1 MTPRKRTILSRL
13 SLLIM
18 FLGICPSL
26 FAAEPADVLIR
37 GGRIVDGSGAPWYE
51 ADVLI
56 EDGKITDIGHIDP
69 SAARQVIDAEGLVV
83 APGFIDMMGQS
94 ATPLLEDPA
103 AGMNLLTQGITTINC
118 GEGSSAAPLAED
130 QLATAGWTTM
140 AEYFQLL
147 DMKGMPVNVVQT
159 VGHTQIRRLVLGE
172 LDRRP
177 SEQELE
183 RMKAYVDEAMDAGA
197 IGLSTA
203 LIYPPAV
210 YAQTKEIAALAAVAG
225 QHGGRYYTH
234 MRNEGDML
242 LEAIDEAIAIGDE
255 GNVPVHIFHLKA
267 AGRQNW
273 GKMQLAVARI
283 QAARDE
289 GKQVTADIYPY
300 INNGLGIAAL
310 IHPRHFADGRAALY
324 EKLETDEALREEIKN
339 EMLTTDGWENWFR
352 HVGYDW
358 GKVVVGDPGK
368 GPYAEFAGSTI
379 AEIAEKKG
387 EDPWDTFFN
396 LVGQKAFVMPQ
407 SMTDANLILKMQQE
421 FISFC
426 TDVGPVQDWGGA
438 SHPRGFGAFPRMLSR
453 YVRDLGAISLEQAVA
468 KASAAAANKV
478 MAYDRGRISE
488 GLAADVIVFDYD
500 GLTENATFAKPHEL
514 SSGMKYVIV
523 NGEVV
528 LDDGKFTG
536 KRPGKVLRGPGY
548 QAAKAPYN
556 IVTGKSSDETKAID
570 DAVKAVMK
578 EHAIPGAAV
587 AVTEN
592 GRLVYARGFGYSD
605 VGAREPVEPESMF
618 RLASV
623 SKPITAVAIMQLIEQ
638 GKLSMDDKVFDILT
652 YEPIL
657 QGDTQFDKRL
667 NDITI
672 RHLLQHRGGWDR
684 DASFDAMFRSVDF
697 AHAAEIPP
705 PASQEA
711 IIRVMLGMPLD
722 FAPGER
728 YAYSNFGYCL
738 LGRVIEK
745 LTEMPY
751 DQYVK
756 EYVLK
761 PVGADRMQIGATH
774 LPGRAEGEVR
784 YYHPEY
790 GRSVFAET
798 LNQQV
803 PHAYGAWFLESMD
816 SHGAWI
822 ASAVDLSRFAAAI
835 NDSQS
840 CPLLSETT
848 IESMFAAAPE
858 EKDPSGRHYVSGWS
872 VVPDEKGR
880 INVGHGGSLPG
891 TNTYLTLRDDG
902 KTIVV
907 LLNAR
912 TSPRTNRLINVMDD
926 AVKSAIDQVEKWPD
940 GDLFPS
946 FP

>member
-1 MTPRKRTILSRL
+1 MTFRISPTFALATLVPMVMISTA
-13 SLLIM
+13 
-18 FLGICPSL
+18 FLH
-26 FAAEPADVLIR
+26 AAEPADVLIQ
-37 GGRIVDGSGAPWYE
+37 GGRIVDGTGAPWYE

-56 EDGKITDIGHIDP
+56 DDGKIVEIGHIKP
-69 SAARQVIDAEGLVV
+69 EAAQRVIEAKGLIV

-94 ATPLLEDPA
+94 ATPLLEDPNT
-103 AGMNLLTQGITTINC
+103 GINLLTQGITTINC
-118 GEGSSAAPLAED
+118 GEGASAAPLAED
-130 QLATAGWTTM
+130 QLETRGWTTM

-172 LDRRP
+172 VDRRP
-177 SEQELE
+177 NEEELE

-225 QHGGRYYTH
+225 NYGGRYYTH

-273 GKMQLAVARI
+273 GKMQLAIARI
-283 QAARDE
+283 KAARDE

-310 IHPRHFADGRAALY
+310 IHPRHFAKGREALY
-324 EKLETDEALREEIKN
+324 QNLKTDQALREEIKQ

-352 HVGYDW
+352 HVGHDW
-358 GKVVVGDPGK
+358 SKVVVGTPGK
-368 GPYAEFAGSTI
+368 GDYTEFAGSSI

-396 LVGQKAFVMPQ
+396 LVGSGAFVMPQ

-426 TDVGPVQDWGGA
+426 TDVGPVHDRGGA

-453 YVRDLGAISLEQAVA
+453 YVRDLGAISLEQAIA
-468 KASAAAANKV
+468 KASASAANKV

-488 GLAADVIVFDYD
+488 GLAADIIVFDYTN
-500 GLTENATFAKPHEL
+500 LTENATFAKPHEL
-514 SSGMKYVIV
+514 STGMKFVIV

-528 LDDGKFTG
+528 LDDGKYTG
-536 KRPGKVLRGPGY
+536 ARPGRVLRGPGY
-548 QAAKAPYN
+548 QKSKAPYA
-556 IVTGKSSDETKAID
+556 IATGPSFEETKAID
-570 DAVKAVMK
+570 QAVQSVMQ
-578 EHAIPGAAV
+578 EFTIPGAAV
-587 AVTEN
+587 AVTEH
-592 GRLVYARGFGYSD
+592 GRLVYARGFGYAD
-605 VGAREPVEPESMF
+605 IGIRQPVEPDSLF

-638 GKLSMDDKVFDILT
+638 GKLSMDDKVFEILK

-657 QGDTQFDKRL
+657 EGEAKFDKRL

-672 RHLLQHRGGWDR
+672 GHLLQHRGGWDR
-684 DASFDAMFRSVDF
+684 DKSFDAMFRSVDF
-697 AHAAEIPP
+697 ANLAQIPP
-705 PASQEA
+705 PADCDA
-711 IIRVMLGMPLD
+711 IIRVMLGKPLD

-728 YAYSNFGYCL
+728 YAYSNLGYCI

-745 LTEMPY
+745 LTGEAY
-751 DQYVK
+751 EDYVQNH
-756 EYVLK
+756 VLR
-761 PVGADRMQIGATH
+761 PLGADRMQIGATH
-774 LPGRAEGEVR
+774 LPGRADGEVR
-784 YYHPEY
+784 YYDPGF
-790 GRSVFAET
+790 GRSVFAKNLGT
-798 LNQQV
+798 QV
-803 PHAYGAWFLESMD
+803 PNAYGAWYLESMD

-822 ASAVDLSRFAAAI
+822 ASAVDLAKFGTAFDQPDECPILSA
-835 NDSQS
+835 DSIELMYS
-840 CPLLSETT
+840 PAPNETNV
-848 IESMFAAAPE
+848 E
-858 EKDPSGRHYVSGWS
+858 GRHYVSGWS
-872 VVPDEKGR
+872 VSTDDKGMKSF
-880 INVGHGGSLPG
+880 GHGGSLPG
-891 TNTYLTLRDDG
+891 TNTSLTRRGDG
-902 KTIVV
+902 KNVII

-912 TSPRTNRLINVMDD
+912 TSGNTSRLINVMNDRVKD
-926 AVKSAIDQVEKWPD
+926 AVDHIETWPEVNLFESAE
-940 GDLFPS
+940 
-946 FP
+946 

>member
-1 MTPRKRTILSRL
+1 MTSRKQTFFSRL
-13 SLLIM
+13 LFSTMVLATSSTLL
-18 FLGICPSL
+18 
-26 FAAEPADVLIR
+26 AAEPADVLIR

-56 EDGKITDIGHIDP
+56 DDGKVVDIGHIDP
-69 SAARQVIDAEGLVV
+69 SAARQVIDAKGLIV

-94 ATPLLEDPA
+94 ATPLLHDPK

-118 GEGSSAAPLAED
+118 GEGSSAAPLPEEE
-130 QLATAGWTTM
+130 LSSAGYTTM

-147 DMKGMPVNVVQT
+147 DMKGLPVNVVQT

-177 SEQELE
+177 SEEELE
-183 RMKAYVDEAMDAGA
+183 RMKSYVEEAMDAGA

-225 QHGGRYYTH
+225 DHGGRYYTH

-273 GKMQLAVARI
+273 GKMQLAIARI
-283 QAARDE
+283 KAAREE

-310 IHPRHFADGRAALY
+310 IHPRHFASGRSALY
-324 EKLETDEALREEIKN
+324 DKLKTDEALRQEIKN

-352 HVGYDW
+352 HVGHDW
-358 GKVVVGDPGK
+358 SKVVVGNPGK

-379 AEIAEKKG
+379 AEIAEKQG

-396 LVGQKAFVMPQ
+396 LVGEKAFVMPQ

-426 TDVGPVQDWGGA
+426 TDVGPIQDVGGA

-468 KASAAAANKV
+468 KASASAANKV

-488 GLAADVIVFDYD
+488 GMAADVIVFDYN
-500 GLTENATFAKPHEL
+500 GLTENATFAQPHEL

-528 LDDGKFTG
+528 LEDGKYTG

-548 QAAKAPYN
+548 KEAKAPYN
-556 IVTGKSSDETKAID
+556 MMTGKGADETKAID
-570 DAVKAVMK
+570 KAVQAVMK

-605 VGAREPVEPESMF
+605 IAAREPVTPDNMF

-623 SKPITAVAIMQLIEQ
+623 SKPITAVAIMQLVEQ
-638 GKLSMDDKVFDILT
+638 GKLKMDDKVFEILK

-657 QGDTQFDKRL
+657 QGDAQFDKRL

-697 AHAAEIPP
+697 ANAAEIPP

-722 FAPGER
+722 FDPGQR

-745 LTEMPY
+745 VTGESY
-751 DQYVK
+751 DQYVMDH
-756 EYVLK
+756 VLK
-761 PVGADRMQIGATH
+761 PVGATGMRIGATH
-774 LPGRAEGEVR
+774 LPGRADGEVR

-790 GRSVFAET
+790 GRSVFADT

-822 ASAVDLSRFAAAI
+822 ASAVDLSKFAAAL
-835 NDSQS
+835 NDPQT
-840 CPLLSETT
+840 CPLLSEKT
-848 IESMFAAAPE
+848 IELMFQPAPE
-858 EKDPSGRHYVSGWS
+858 EEDLSQRHYVSGWS
-872 VVPDEKGR
+872 VIQDDEGR
-880 INVGHGGSLPG
+880 KNRGHGGSLPG
-891 TNTYLTLRDDG
+891 TNTYLTLREDG

-912 TSPRTNRLINVMDD
+912 TSPRTSRLISVMDD
-926 AVKSAIDQVEKWPD
+926 AVKSAIDQVEEWPE
-940 GDLFPS
+940 GDLFSTSP
-946 FP
+946 